1 MKVKD
6 EEFIMCVRLGA
17 GREERTS
24 GGENCLCKNVWER
37 DRDTERDGRETQRDM
52 ERETETHKER
62 WTDKDGERLSQ
73 RETEMQRGRVGG

>member
-37 DRDTERDGRETQRDM
+37 DRDTEREMGERHRERWRERQRHTKRDGQTKM
-52 ERETETHKER
+52 ER
-62 WTDKDGERLSQ
+62 D
-73 RETEMQRGRVGG
+73 